1 MNLWLFDLDGVL
13 IHPAGYREALR
24 RTVAHFSRAA
34 GYPERHLEEST
45 IESFEAQG
53 ITCEWDIAGICLMAD
68 IFTLWK
74 ANPALHLPP
83 DLEECLGALGS
94 AERARP
100 EPDYAAWAHHVGALG
115 GETPSA
121 SAMKLFKQEAGH
133 ADGDLIRLNEFDT
146 LLGLVLGHPREFA
159 RSPVMQFFQQFT
171 LGSRGFA
178 QQYGIAPVLETPSLL
193 SELDRPGISAA
204 ARDRILA
211 LQAEK
216 RIHSAIITARPCRPL
231 SAGDNLA
238 DYPPE
243 AEIAQ
248 KVLGLESL
256 PLAGAGQL
264 QWLARQNGQISD
276 GYLKPSPVH
285 SLAAITLALGG
296 GESASLEAARVFVED
311 GKLLPPLAELKQTAA
326 AVTVFEDSPTGVI
339 GTQSAVDLLKR
350 KYLDIHISIFGV
362 AAGGEK
368 RTVLESLGAEV
379 FGTTDEALNRA
390 WKDFH

>member
-34 GYPERHLEEST
+34 GYPQRLLDEST

-68 IFTLWK
+68 IFSLWR

-83 DLEECLGALGS
+83 DLDDCLRALQFPDCI
-94 AERARP
+94 RP
-100 EPDYAAWAHHVGALG
+100 EPDYADWAHQVGALG

-121 SAMKLFKQEAGH
+121 SAIKLFKQEAGH
-133 ADGDLIRLNEFDT
+133 AGEDLTRLSEFDLILE
-146 LLGLVLGHPREFA
+146 LVLGHAREFA
-159 RSPVMQFFQQFT
+159 RSPVMQYFQQFT
-171 LGSRGFA
+171 LGSRA
-178 QQYGIAPVLETPSLL
+178 YEHQYGAKPVLETPSLL
-193 SELDRPGISAA
+193 AELDQPGISPGI
-204 ARDRILA
+204 RDRILS

-216 RIHSAIITARPCRPL
+216 RIRSVIITARPCRPL
-231 SAGDNLA
+231 AAGANLA

-248 KVLGLESL
+248 KVLGLETL
-256 PLAGAGQL
+256 PLAGAGHM
-264 QWLARQNGQISD
+264 QWLARQHGQISD

-285 SLAAITLALGG
+285 SLAALALALGG
-296 GESASLEAARVFVED
+296 KEGEALEAARVFVEE
-311 GKLLPPLAELKQTAA
+311 GKLLPPLDSLKETGAA
-326 AVTVFEDSPTGVI
+326 ISVFEDSPTGVI

-350 KYLDIHISIFGV
+350 KYLDIRLAILGV
-362 AAGGEK
+362 ASGGEK
-368 RTVLESLGAEV
+368 RAVLQSLGAEV
-379 FGTTDEALNRA
+379 FNTADAALNKA
-390 WKDFH
+390 WSGL